1 MSGMKNFVNEVV
13 DAYKNGMSFG
23 SIATLFGVSYDL
35 VAQIVETAMHDDP
48 SFFDDADGVP
58 GEDVDSSEYD
68 DSMDGDTASA
78 LASAG
83 WGTDE
88 DYGAHEVEYNEW

>member
-1 MSGMKNFVNEVV
+1 MGVMKDIFYDIEQAFIDGDSPSKIAEALNIPISMVTDAIATMGVDTTT
-13 DAYKNGMSFG
+13 DAYYD
-23 SIATLFGVSYDL
+23 TLAAENF
-35 VAQIVETAMHDDP
+35 
-48 SFFDDADGVP
+48 AD
-58 GEDVDSSEYD
+58 YD

-88 DYGAHEVEYNEW
+88 DYGGDCEYL

>member
-1 MSGMKNFVNEVV
+1 MYLHG
-13 DAYKNGMSFG
+13 A
-23 SIATLFGVSYDL
+23 SIERIA
-35 VAQIVETAMHDDP
+35 AQLNTTEAQVEGAIDILMDDP
-48 SFFDDADGVP
+48 DFRDMGDFDEPQD
-58 GEDVDSSEYD
+58 EYD
-68 DSMDGDTASA
+68 DSMDGDAESA